1 MTPTLT
7 HCDEGQGQINFNLMT
22 NQSLYRAKI
31 NSGLNTGAFILSF
44 NKFGGP

>member
-22 NQSLYRAKI
+22 NQSLYIAIGRYVSQ
-31 NSGLNTGAFILSF
+31 N
-44 NKFGGP
+44 